1 VGVER
6 GETNSVKTD
15 GPVWH
20 VVWPSKLTDESR
32 CRLPLQGQGH
42 QGRTYR
48 GGGGGGAGCL
58 RGAARPGGGLRP
70 PTNGRSASLAWLP
83 L

>member
-48 GGGGGGAGCL
+48 GGGGVLGACAGPRAPEGGCG
-58 RGAARPGGGLRP
+58 RRPTGALPPWPGSRF
-70 PTNGRSASLAWLP
+70 S
-83 L
+83 